1 MVKLS
6 IIFNIVTII
15 LVILLF
21 INKNKKEEKE
31 NGEVK
36 IPVMTISASKLFNSI
51 LSDNNALATN
61 RAEQP
66 LDTTYGDLG
75 DFTTFDSVDYEL
87 ERHINVYNI
96 EDWVDTTDT
105 SLTVKSTMDYVS
117 STA

>member
-1 MVKLS
+1 M
-6 IIFNIVTII
+6 F
-15 LVILLF
+15 LF
-21 INKNKKEEKE
+21 INKNTKKK
-31 NGEVK
+31 NDEVK
-36 IPVMTISASKLFNSI
+36 IPVTTISASKLFNSI

-96 EDWVDTTDT
+96 EDWVDKTDT

>member
-15 LVILLF
+15 LVIFLF
-21 INKNKKEEKE
+21 INKKKKDDET
-31 NGEVK
+31 NIK
-36 IPVMTISASKLFNSI
+36 IPVTTISASKLFNSI
-51 LSDNNALATN
+51 LSDNNALAAN

-75 DFTTFDSVDYEL
+75 DFTIFDSVDYEL
-87 ERHINVYNI
+87 ERHIDTYNI
-96 EDWVDTTDT
+96 EDWVDKTDT

-117 STA
+117 TTA